1 MNIKRIIYSLAGI
14 TLIFSILT
22 CCSGETSRSKRK
34 NEPVL
39 PPKTLASATAR
50 LNSETPEMVDEET
63 RLDSVFMT
71 PDAEL
76 AYYYTLISRDR
87 ASISEQ
93 AFRAYII
100 PRILVNVHENNDLKV
115 HRDSSIRMIFNY
127 RDRNGEFITEI
138 SVGPEN
144 YN

>member
-1 MNIKRIIYSLAGI
+1 MSIKRIIYALVGISLV
-14 TLIFSILT
+14 LSMLT
-22 CCSGETSRSKRK
+22 ECTGEANRRKKK
-34 NEPVL
+34 NEPFL

-63 RLDSVFMT
+63 RLDSVFLT
-71 PDAEL
+71 PDGEL
-76 AYYYTLISRDR
+76 AYYYTLISRDKS
-87 ASISEQ
+87 SISEQ

-127 RDRNGEFITEI
+127 RDRNGKFITEI
-138 SVGPEN
+138 SIGPEN